1 MAKLE
6 RDAPV
11 DMALVIK
18 ARGAFG
24 IRNYRGQLYV
34 SKWPRRRGSPKSEL
48 QQAWVQHFACLG
60 GIWKW
65 HDPRSFDEATKLAKG
80 TGWFWRD
87 VFTSAAHGKLM
98 RLPGAIR
105 VTTPTAFVS
114 READQALAAN
124 TPYWVLFDSQAWNNN
139 RFWEASPN
147 PTRFTFRSSGLY
159 LIGCYALIDNTAT
172 DKSVDL
178 QMRINGVT
186 NFPLIRAQD
195 ITNNDISPT
204 YTVIWYFE
212 AGDYIELR
220 TQSTV
225 ATTLLSANLWAVGI
239 TPEAIA

>member
-105 VTTPTAFVS
+105 VTTPTARVS
-114 READQALAAN
+114 RSTQDALVANVTETVSFEA
-124 TPYWVLFDSQAWNNN
+124 VAWDNN
-139 RFWEASPN
+139 RFYTPSEH
-147 PTRFTFRSSGLY
+147 TDRLTIRSSGLY
-159 LIGCYALIDNTAT
+159 LIGSECNFENSAT
-172 DKSVDL
+172 DGSRALSIRVDGSNIIANT
-178 QMRINGVT
+178 RG
-186 NFPLIRAQD
+186 QD
-195 ITNNDISPT
+195 IANQD
-204 YTVIWYFE
+204 VILETLTIYYLE
-212 AGDYIELR
+212 AGQYIDLR
-220 TQSTV
+220 VVSTV
-225 ATTLLSANLWAVGI
+225 ASFVNNAHFWLVGI
-239 TPEAIA
+239 TPEAIT